1 LNRSEKESVVQELQ
15 AKFATAQFAVVADY
29 RGLTVQV
36 LQELRRDL
44 RKSDAEFR
52 VAKNTLLRQAVQ
64 GTSCEPMAGFFK
76 GTTAVAVS
84 DMDPVSAAKSLINF
98 AKINPKL
105 AIRGGVL
112 AGKLISLDELTALA
126 KLPSREVLLAQ
137 LLGTMNAV
145 PTSFVRVLSGVPLK
159 MVYLLQ
165 AVKDQKE
172 QATN

>member
-1 LNRSEKESVVQELQ
+1 MNRSEKESVVAELQ
-15 AKFATAQFAVVADY
+15 GKFAKAQIAVVTDY

-44 RKSDAEFR
+44 RKSTAEFR

-84 DMDPVSAAKSLINF
+84 DADPVAAAKTLVNF

-105 AIRGGVL
+105 EIRGGVL
-112 AGKLISLDELTALA
+112 AGKLISLAELTALS
-126 KLPSREVLLAQ
+126 KLPGREVLLAQ
-137 LLGTMNAV
+137 LLGTMQAV
-145 PTSFVRVLSGVPLK
+145 PTSFVRVLSAVPRK
-159 MVYLLQ
+159 MVYLLA
-165 AVKDQKE
+165 AVKEQKE